1 MKEIPSYKRLRLSS
15 WIILTTG
22 LIAAILVYI
31 FTPPGVSDSLNDPS
45 LSKRYVHDLEVY
57 GGRANVLQDELV
69 RWFDGLWQGREL
81 ASTIA
86 YITGFTFL
94 VMRFIVNPFRLN
106 TPTTPGSQGS
116 TQAESASDPVTGSNP
131 SHRKN
136 HDTGIPGKR
145 KSDSI

>member
-1 MKEIPSYKRLRLSS
+1 MKNITSQKRLRISS
-15 WIILTTG
+15 WIVLTAG
-22 LIAAILVYI
+22 LVAAAAVYV
-31 FTPPGVSDSLNDPS
+31 FTPPDVADSFGDPS

-94 VMRFIVNPFRLN
+94 AMRFIANPFRLN
-106 TPTTPGSQGS
+106 TPTTSIRHDSSQTMS
-116 TQAESASDPVTGSNP
+116 ESDPPSVTVPANCKDQEDEAS
-131 SHRKN
+131 SQSKN
-136 HDTGIPGKR
+136 NN
-145 KSDSI
+145 S